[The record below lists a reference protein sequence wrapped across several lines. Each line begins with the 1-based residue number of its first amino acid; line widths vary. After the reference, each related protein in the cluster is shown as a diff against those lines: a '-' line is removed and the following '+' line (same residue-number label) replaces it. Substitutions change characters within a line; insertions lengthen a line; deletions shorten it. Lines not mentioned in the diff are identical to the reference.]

1 MIQLFLIAA
10 RNLLRNRG
18 RTFLTLLGCAVA
30 LIAFVMIRTL
40 LSAWT
45 SAAEFA
51 AKDRIATRHKVSF
64 VITMPRKYIDGVRG
78 TPGVQKAAYMN
89 WFGAKD
95 PKHET
100 EFFANMA
107 VEPKPFLEVY
117 DEAVLSKEDETR
129 WLQDKRGAI
138 VGDVLAKKMG
148 WKVGDKVV
156 LQGTIYPGDWEF
168 NISGIYT
175 ATRKSID
182 RSQFLF
188 HWDYMNDAL
197 PEGRKDQIGWIAARV
212 DDPKRST
219 DVCAAIDKIFDE
231 KDVQTAS
238 MSERNMQLSFMAM
251 VSELLKVL
259 NIVSIIILVIM
270 MMILGNTIAMGV
282 RERTR
287 EYAVLRAL
295 GFMPFHV
302 RFFIVGEA
310 VALGVIA
317 GLLGLVLSYPLV
329 ELGLGR
335 WLEENMGAWFPY
347 FRIDTETKVLTVV
360 AATALGTLAS
370 VIPAIGAGRLKVTDA
385 LRRVA

>member
-1 MIQLFLIAA
+1 
-10 RNLLRNRG
+10 
-18 RTFLTLLGCAVA
+18 
-30 LIAFVMIRTL
+30 
-40 LSAWT
+40 
-45 SAAEFA
+45 
-51 AKDRIATRHKVSF
+51 
-64 VITMPRKYIDGVRG
+64 
-78 TPGVQKAAYMN
+78 
-89 WFGAKD
+89 
-95 PKHET
+95 
-100 EFFANMA
+100 
-107 VEPKPFLEVY
+107 
-117 DEAVLSKEDETR
+117 
-129 WLQDKRGAI
+129 
-138 VGDVLAKKMG
+138 
-148 WKVGDKVV
+148 
-156 LQGTIYPGDWEF
+156 
-168 NISGIYT
+168 
-175 ATRKSID
+175 
-182 RSQFLF
+182 
-188 HWDYMNDAL
+188 
-197 PEGRKDQIGWIAARV
+197 
-212 DDPKRST
+212 
-219 DVCAAIDKIFDE
+219 
-231 KDVQTAS
+231 
-238 MSERNMQLSFMAM
+238 MQLSFMAM